1 MVRKKNKAMIEK
13 HRATSEEIE
22 NKVNARG
29 FTRIC
34 MPLLSLIPPGT
45 VVDARKTTVVMS
57 VVTTEQ
63 EFEVLFSHLP
73 PSLTRSMWVSLKI
86 SSGVAFL
93 VVLITVVLQQVIFNK
108 LH

>member
-1 MVRKKNKAMIEK
+1 MALGGEDGEEQNKAMIEK
-13 HRATSEEIE
+13 HRATSEEIA
-22 NKVNARG
+22 NKVNARC
-29 FTRIC
+29 FTRIG

-73 PSLTRSMWVSLKI
+73 PSLTRSMWLFSHL
-86 SSGVAFL
+86 L
-93 VVLITVVLQQVIFNK
+93 C
-108 LH
+108 